1 MKKRPPNAR
10 AQHTTPPEPHA
21 LPGTGSAGPMP
32 ITLTGERMRLW
43 DEVRAR
49 WSLDTAS
56 EALLR
61 NGCES
66 LERAAQLAE
75 QVTRDGATFRDRFG
89 AVRVNP
95 AAQLERDFRGLA
107 SRTLQ
112 QLAARLEG

>member
-1 MKKRPPNAR
+1 MKPRSPNAR
-10 AQHTTPPEPHA
+10 ARHQRPPEPHV
-21 LPGTGSAGPMP
+21 LPTAGDAGPAAVV
-32 ITLTGERMRLW
+32 LTGDRLRLW
-43 DEVRAR
+43 NDIRSR
-49 WSLDTAS
+49 WSLDAAN
-56 EALLR
+56 EATLR

-75 QVTRDGATFRDRFG
+75 QVNRDGATFKDRFG
-89 AVRVNP
+89 ATRVNP